1 MPSVTP
7 AYFTTGEQDNSSFD
21 YQTSAMYSYVTAH
34 DKEPLPIHTIL
45 LKSISIAILIFLTVF
60 GNTVVI
66 TIIVK
71 NKQLRGTTY
80 YYLLNLAVADIT
92 IAIFTEWTLLVHE
105 LKRYW
110 IFGEFMCK
118 FSTVFQGISIHV
130 SILTLTIIA
139 IDRYLAIVF
148 PLKSRVTSRNGGAG
162 IFILAVWL
170 TAICVNIPLLLNTG
184 YQEWTYPDGH
194 YRAYCFEE
202 WSNPKLPAIYT
213 TVLFVVIYIAPMSLM
228 IFVYLTIATK
238 LLVSRAPGER
248 IESTVS
254 SQERTKRK
262 VLKMLVVVVCSF
274 SFCWLPYN
282 VVYMYMSWNIDYEP
296 DNRILFAC
304 LWLGYANSALNPF
317 IYCGF
322 NENFRQGFL
331 QILTCNSKKYIRV
344 NKEQY
349 SKKTYPSHT
358 DKTIIEQGI

>member
-262 VLKMLVVVVCSF
+262 
-274 SFCWLPYN
+274 
-282 VVYMYMSWNIDYEP
+282 YEP